1 MAQGNLLSE
10 SHGASSIMIDPID
23 SAAKQLAALLTYSE
37 LKETSLPEARTDL
50 NSRIP
55 ADAKISIHPERFYS
69 FRQSL
74 PPWRTLAVD
83 ASLKSI
89 LDCGAFVVVM
99 IKVAYEVWQLGSR
112 RVREGIE
119 THIEVIRS
127 MEAAR
132 KKMAIL
138 EFELAARATSYLSA
152 GDVALLD
159 RPLCLPPRPAP
170 RLKQSLENLVSNL
183 SAGGISFLGVCK
195 SSRLSVEGG
204 APLIGYLLHHAAKMG
219 VKRSWVYYPLTETTN
234 LTLSRLGWP
243 CIAALD
249 ANEDFAF
256 RIDLD
261 PSVTDADGATQLL
274 ASVSALGDRFA
285 YGYPYPLRSVHEASA
300 ISHTEVDICRQRLLE
315 AASRRGV
322 YPNLRYALKA
332 TSFREE
338 VLLS

>member
-1 MAQGNLLSE
+1 
-10 SHGASSIMIDPID
+10 MIDSID

-37 LKETSLPEARTDL
+37 LGEGSTPESRVQL
-50 NSRIP
+50 NSGVRSE
-55 ADAKISIHPERFYS
+55 AKISVKPERFHS
-69 FRQSL
+69 FAQSA

-89 LDCGAFVVVM
+89 LDCGAFVVVL
-99 IKVAYEVWQLGSR
+99 IKVAYEIWQLGSR
-112 RVREGIE
+112 RVKEEIE
-119 THIEVIRS
+119 THVEVIRT

-138 EFELAARATSYLSA
+138 EFELADKAAGHLSA

-159 RPLCLPPRPAP
+159 RPLCLPPRPSP
-170 RLKQSLENLVSNL
+170 RLKQSLQKLATNLE
-183 SAGGISFLGVCK
+183 AEAIGFLGVCK
-195 SSRLSVEGG
+195 SSRLGVEGG
-204 APLIGYLLHHAAKMG
+204 APLIGYLLHQASAIG
-219 VKRSWVYYPLTETTN
+219 VKRSWFYYPLTE
-234 LTLSRLGWP
+234 SMASKPQRIGRP
-243 CIAALD
+243 SVVALD

-256 RIDLD
+256 RIDLG
-261 PSVTDADGATQLL
+261 SNSTDVEQAALL
-274 ASVSALGDRFA
+274 LGSVSSLGDRFA

-300 ISHTEVDICRQRLLE
+300 ISRTEVDICRHRLLE
-315 AASRRGV
+315 AASKRGV

>member
-1 MAQGNLLSE
+1 
-10 SHGASSIMIDPID
+10 MIDPID
-23 SAAKQLAALLTYSE
+23 SAAKQLAALLTYSDF
-37 LKETSLPEARTDL
+37 KEDNLRESMTEL

-55 ADAKISIHPERFYS
+55 PRNKISIHPERFHS
-69 FRQSL
+69 FPPAF

-89 LDCGAFVVVM
+89 LDCGAFVVVL

-112 RVREGIE
+112 RVAEGIE

-138 EFELAARATSYLSA
+138 EFELATKATNQLSA

-159 RPLCLPPRPAP
+159 RPLCLPPRPSP
-170 RLKQSLENLVSNL
+170 RLKQSLENLVSTL
-183 SAGGISFLGVCK
+183 QTEGIGFLGVCK

-204 APLIGYLLHHAAKMG
+204 APLIGYILHQAAKLG
-219 VKRSWVYYPLTETTN
+219 VKRSWIYYPLTETTT
-234 LTLSRLGWP
+234 LTPLRSGLP
-243 CIAALD
+243 CIAAID

-256 RIDLD
+256 RIDLN
-261 PSVTDADGATQLL
+261 PKVTDINEATQLL

-285 YGYPYPLRSVHEASA
+285 YGYPYPLRSVHEAST